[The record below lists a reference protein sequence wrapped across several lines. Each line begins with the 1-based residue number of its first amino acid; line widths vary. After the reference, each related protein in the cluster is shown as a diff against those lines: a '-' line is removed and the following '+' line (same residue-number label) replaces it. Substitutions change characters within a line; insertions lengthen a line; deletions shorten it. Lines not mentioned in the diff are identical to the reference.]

1 MNGSVALRDV
11 RRWPGRARDGLRV
24 AGHLCG
30 RMARAAMRDRVHGL
44 AAEASFWTMLSLPPL
59 LLALLTLIGE
69 LGAVFGTDM
78 ATPVANAVV
87 DWADGVFTHRTMHD
101 VVRPLVTTTLREGG
115 AGVLT
120 LSLVLALWSGS
131 AAVNA
136 YISAIT
142 LAYDMDGLRSFWRT
156 RLLSLAVYLSSLVI
170 GAVLL
175 PLLVLG
181 PVTAGD
187 LLAGVAGGHLTWLV
201 TAGYWPLVTVLALVG
216 LTSLYHVAVPVRTRW
231 RRDLPGAVVA
241 MLLWL
246 GGSAGLRFYL
256 ASGGGGH
263 AGAAA
268 APIAVLIFF
277 FITALAVL
285 IGAELNASIDDFRP
299 DASTATGRRQA
310 RERRREQDRSGAGG
324 PRPAQA
330 ET

>member
-1 MNGSVALRDV
+1 MNETLAPGL
-11 RRWPGRARDGLRV
+11 RRWHSRALGGLRE
-24 AGHLCG
+24 AGHLAL

-69 LGAVFGTDM
+69 FGSVFGTDM

-87 DWADGVFTHRTMHD
+87 DWADGVFTDRTMQE

-120 LSLVLALWSGS
+120 FSLLLALWSGS

-136 YISAIT
+136 YVSAIT
-142 LAYDMDGLRSFWRT
+142 LAYDMAGLRSFWRT
-156 RLLSLAVYLSSLVI
+156 RVLSLVVYLSSLVI

-181 PVTAGD
+181 PATAGD
-187 LLAGVAGGHLTWLV
+187 LLADVAGGHLTWLV
-201 TAGYWPLVTVLALVG
+201 TAGYWPLVIVLALTG

-246 GGSAGLRFYL
+246 GGSAALRFYL
-256 ASGGGGH
+256 ASGGRDD

-277 FITALAVL
+277 FVTALAVL
-285 IGAELNASIDDFRP
+285 VGAELNASIDDFQP
-299 DASTATGRRQA
+299 DASTDTGRREA
-310 RERRREQDRSGAGG
+310 RKRRGNHGAGG
-324 PRPAQA
+324 SRPAQ
-330 ET
+330 TQT